1 MNKKQ
6 KITISFLSASIL
18 AASSLVAFAANSG
31 ILAKAQYSN
40 PAAGTWVHYAQ
51 TAPTSSAR
59 GTREYWVGCSEHT
72 HVFSESEVPEGAL
85 IVDGE
90 SLDTTG
96 FAENDDRWLE
106 YRYDENHVGFD
117 EYRYGAGSFLTFTIT
132 AEELGEKNWANTYLS
147 NEVHYKTYG
156 SDNTNEGRN
165 VFRIE
170 LPRIDFTKYPT
181 VTMNLVA
188 PDWYNGLM
196 MGPEADQLTYH
207 TVYHGNKTEGKIK
220 LTLGPSGVHMSFNS
234 LEYPSQEAFSADFSN
249 ANIINGNASAYF
261 YTQGWSDRLLKL
273 SNIVLSTESSKVALV
288 HLNGDKTAITTTN
301 AKNVDVPSKIAYEI
315 IDNNYGTDEDSLCVV
330 GNDENTGAVT
340 ITMPTCNFNSY
351 LATGVITFTFG
362 VKNNGQTM
370 YWGSGENRVSLGNN
384 DTGSQANNSNGF
396 VNWRLE
402 VTSSSA
408 RIYNVYQERYIDVTL
423 SEAMRAGTAGIVI
436 SGNDDCRWRQY
447 FVTDIYWS
455 LAL

>member
-6 KITISFLSASIL
+6 KITISLLSVGIL
-18 AASSLVAFAANSG
+18 ATAGVAALTANG
-31 ILAKAQYSN
+31 GVLAKAQYSN

-51 TAPTSSAR
+51 TAPTATAK

-72 HVFSESEVPEGAL
+72 HVFSASEVPDGAL

-106 YRYDENHVGFD
+106 YRYDENHVALS
-117 EYRYGAGSFLTFTIT
+117 EYSYGAAMYLADTRGDSSYSPNYWNGRISYGEDSFNCNLFGPSKF
-132 AEELGEKNWANTYLS
+132 LWK
-147 NEVHYKTYG
+147 
-156 SDNTNEGRN
+156 
-165 VFRIE
+165 IE
-170 LPRIDFTKYPT
+170 LPRIDYTKYPT
-181 VTMNLVA
+181 VTMKVTA
-188 PDWYNGLM
+188 PNWYENSL
-196 MGPEADQLTYH
+196 MGPEPDQLTYH
-207 TVYHGNKTEGKIK
+207 TVYGGNKTEGKIK
-220 LTLGPSGVHMSFNS
+220 LTLGPSGLHMSFNS
-234 LEYPSQEAFSADFSN
+234 LEYANTEAFTNDFTSSD
-249 ANIINGNASAYF
+249 IIHGNAPAYF
-261 YTQGWSDRLLKL
+261 YTEDLYDRYLNISDITL
-273 SNIVLSTESSKVALV
+273 SKESSKVALV

-315 IDNNYGTDEDSLCVV
+315 ISNDYGTDENSLCVV

-340 ITMPTCNFNSY
+340 ITMPTCNFDSY

-396 VNWRLE
+396 INWRLE